1 LYEGECIRINLDSAG
16 EDPLTD
22 ESRVPEKRTKKP
34 LSARIPRPK
43 KKVTWPQARAFSVHL
58 LTASGSF
65 LAFLSLVAASEQRW
79 TAMFWWLG
87 LALFVDGIDGP
98 IARKLEV
105 KEILPTWSGE
115 LLDNIIDYVTYVL
128 IPAFALYQRGFMGEG
143 LSFISA
149 AIIVVTSAIYYADT
163 GMKTKEN
170 FFKGFPVVW
179 NMVVFT
185 LFVIQPGEL
194 VSFAVVVVAG
204 LLTFVPV
211 HFLHPVRVVRMRNV
225 NLTIFFVWAAL
236 CVVAL
241 AQDMEASTPIR
252 WGIAIA
258 GMYLFSIG
266 AVMQFFPKL
275 GAK

>member
-1 LYEGECIRINLDSAG
+1 MR
-16 EDPLTD
+16 
-22 ESRVPEKRTKKP
+22 RTIKKSGP
-34 LSARIPRPK
+34 ARKLVDKLPK

-65 LAFLSLVAASEQRW
+65 LAFLSLVAASEERW

-98 IARKLEV
+98 IARKLDV
-105 KEILPTWSGE
+105 KEVLPTWSGE

-143 LSFISA
+143 LSFLSA
-149 AIIVVTSAIYYADT
+149 AIIVVSSAIYYADT

-185 LFVIQPGEL
+185 LFVIEPGEW
-194 VSFAVVVVAG
+194 VSFAVVVFAG
-204 LLTFVPV
+204 ILTFLPIN
-211 HFLHPVRVVRMRNV
+211 FLHPVRVMRLRV
-225 NLTIFFVWAAL
+225 LNLPIFLAWCAFGG
-236 CVVAL
+236 VAL
-241 AQDMEASTPIR
+241 VQDMHSHELVKI
-252 WGIAIA
+252 GIAATGI
-258 GMYLFSIG
+258 YLFCIG
-266 AVMQFFPKL
+266 GIMQLFPKL
-275 GAK
+275 GARSS